1 MPYVVCPSCDLR
13 FYSAAA
19 YSTRGRC
26 ESCGAEVPTA
36 PRAGRPPEKPA
47 VTAVNPSIWNRRTI
61 VRSD

>member
-26 ESCGAEVPTA
+26 DRCGAEVPSA
-36 PRAGRPPEKPA
+36 PRAGRSVEDPA
-47 VTAVNPSIWNRRTI
+47 IAAENASRRDPWTI
-61 VRSD
+61 VWSG